1 MIRKLRFGGRLAAV
15 AVAAATVAAT
25 AAFAPA
31 AGAAQPAPATPPIA
45 YVDVSVATVWTS
57 PGSPRPIDAPALTNP
72 ADPEKWLADMTVD
85 DKRGLTSGNLTQTQ
99 VLYGHPV
106 YVLAQQGDWAEVAV
120 PGQATPKN
128 SLGYPGWVPKAQL
141 TSNPGY
147 TAVAAHRP
155 FALVNQAPTTWLYN
169 DFGRQSKALKIS
181 VNTRLPELA
190 RVGDSVLVD
199 TPDHGTK
206 WLAATDVSVYKAESD
221 IPYPTGA
228 DLVNFAKKFLDV
240 PYLWAGRAGF
250 GFDCSG
256 FTSTVYEANGIAI
269 PRDSG
274 PQATY
279 GGGTKVDR
287 ADLQPGDLI
296 FYARNNGTGSIYH
309 VAMYIGDQQMIE
321 AYDAATPV
329 RITPVRFSTD
339 YWGAVRYLT
348 AGH

>member
-1 MIRKLRFGGRLAAV
+1 MIRKLRFGRRLAAV
-15 AVAAATVAAT
+15 TVAAASVAAT
-25 AAFAPA
+25 VAFAPA
-31 AGAAQPAPATPPIA
+31 AGAQTAPATPPIA

-57 PGSPRPIDAPALTNP
+57 PDSPRPIDAPALTDP
-72 ADPEKWLADMTVD
+72 VDPEKWLAGMTVD

-99 VLYGHPV
+99 VLYGRPV
-106 YVLAQQGDWAEVAV
+106 YVVAQQGDWAEVAV

-141 TSNPGY
+141 TSSPGY
-147 TAVAAHRP
+147 AAVAENRP
-155 FALVNQAPTTWLYN
+155 FALVNRAPATWLYN
-169 DFGRQSKALKIS
+169 DLGRRSKALKIS
-181 VNTRLPELA
+181 ANTRLPELA
-190 RVGDSVLVD
+190 RVGDSVLVF
-199 TPDHGTK
+199 TPGDGAK
-206 WLAATDVSVYKAESD
+206 WLAAGDVTVYDSESD
-221 IPYPTGA
+221 IPRPTGA
-228 DLVNFAKKFLDV
+228 DLVNYAKKFLNV

-256 FTSTVYEANGIAI
+256 FTSTVYEANGISI

-274 PQATY
+274 PQATF

-287 ADLQPGDLI
+287 ADLQAGDLI

-329 RITPVRFSTD
+329 RITPVRFNSD

-348 AGH
+348 SGN